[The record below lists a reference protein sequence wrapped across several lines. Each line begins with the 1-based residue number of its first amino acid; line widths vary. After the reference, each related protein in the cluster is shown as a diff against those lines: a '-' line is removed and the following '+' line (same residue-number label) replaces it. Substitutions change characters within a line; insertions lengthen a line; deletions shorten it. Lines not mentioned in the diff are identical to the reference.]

1 MTEQSLYLQTPPVKL
16 NNFNNYDDFLSY
28 SKSLFNLE
36 PDEHQGL
43 YNVLQTLQGIDLDP
57 IQIMSLWKNYSDEDE
72 KDCLELIRFLIKIDS
87 MDFKVGA

>member
-16 NNFNNYDDFLSY
+16 NNFNNYDVFLSY